1 MCFLVSYLH
10 KPEVS
15 SEACTFVFYLQCFR
29 NMIPILVKTLD
40 RWSEKARPGSTK
52 ISTLLSVGHTN
63 SPFFFC
69 TAVLHL

>member
-29 NMIPILVKTLD
+29 NMIPILVKTFEHKTGRVRKYDL
-40 RWSEKARPGSTK
+40 ETK
-52 ISTLLSVGHTN
+52 ISTLL
-63 SPFFFC
+63 
-69 TAVLHL
+69 